1 MADDLT
7 DSLTLED
14 LDVVIANLKNNLES
28 ITHDD
33 PDFCSTAAL
42 LAHALR
48 KHYLLSRPNGVLSVL
63 DESITFL
70 RQVIDGCSINDT
82 RRAEW
87 LIGLAFG
94 LSLRCHA
101 TDCESDAREA
111 SRLSFEA
118 VGAVEKDGPPYATIL
133 QSACHFIGKQA
144 IRLYKEDDLE
154 KVFKMHKGIISATT
168 VDHPKLRSRLRSYDN
183 TLFKGYLSFGH
194 REYLEEAIRVSEYIV
209 NIPDQSTED
218 HARNV
223 WILSHHLVQ
232 RYLRTGTTADLDDSI
247 RACQQAVDDTP
258 INSNDRQRRLQSL
271 CDRLGE
277 KYSQTLEEADFQAAK
292 VLMDQILD
300 HLPTKQKSRARSL
313 GNIGIID
320 MMMTFNKRF
329 VLLEK
334 PHPDKALR
342 HFNLADRLQLR
353 YFESKSTGNVEE
365 AIHLYRL
372 TLHEF
377 RAPMF
382 LRVQAGY
389 SLMQGCVLK
398 RDWNEAYKA
407 GAETINHVSL
417 FRPLSLQNTD
427 IQREAS
433 KLLGLGT
440 ETASLALEVGKS
452 AATALQ
458 SLELARGVMASSIN
472 VLRADIRDLERGFPE
487 LAGRYNR
494 LREQLDTGYAPQSD
508 FSLGEEV
515 WGNEMTERY
524 DAGEHISSLLKDIR
538 SKAGFKNFSRPEDEE
553 RMRSAAALGPVIVVI
568 VGPLTCD
575 AIIIQQDGFSAI
587 PLHKLNQFDIDSKYR
602 SLGRGSLKVL
612 EWLWDAVAE
621 PVLNALGFTE
631 VPRDGEMQRVWWV
644 LTGSLSTFPI
654 HAAGRHSQRNGETVM
669 DRIMSSYATS
679 VSAIVQSRRTAP
691 VFNNEAL
698 LVSAGETPGHRR
710 LAFADREVNVLRD
723 ICRQMKLERV
733 EPEPIREDVLSHLRK
748 CKIFHFAGH
757 GYTDTADPSK
767 SQLYLK
773 DWQTE
778 PLTVASLLELNL
790 HREGPFLAYLSAC
803 GTGQIKSEKLF
814 DEGIHLISA
823 CQLAGFRHVIGTLWE
838 VNDQSCVDMAAIIYE
853 EILRGDMSDE
863 SVCRGV
869 HVATEQKRDQW
880 IDEAYG
886 AEKATNPV
894 ENGPGKEM
902 RDIDV
907 QRNIISLDEGD
918 GQSILGVENGPLH
931 WVPYVHFGA

>member
-1 MADDLT
+1 MQHDLADT
-7 DSLTLED
+7 LTLED
-14 LDVVIANLKNNLES
+14 LDMAIANLRIGLES
-28 ITHDD
+28 MSRDD
-33 PDFCSTAAL
+33 PDFNSTVTL

-48 KHYLLSRPNGVLSVL
+48 KYYLLSRPNGVLNAL

-70 RQVIDGCSINDT
+70 HQALNGTSVDDP
-82 RRAEW
+82 RRPEW
-87 LIGLAFG
+87 LISVAFG
-94 LSLRCHA
+94 LRLCCDA
-101 TDCESDAREA
+101 TDSESDAREA
-111 SRLSFEA
+111 SQTAYEA
-118 VGAVEKDGPPYATIL
+118 LGAAEKDDPPYATIL

-144 IRLYKEDDLE
+144 IRLHKEDDLE
-154 KVFKMHKGIISATT
+154 KVFEMHKSITSAMT
-168 VDHPKLRSRLRSYDN
+168 VDHRKLRSRLRSYDN
-183 TLFKGYLSFGH
+183 TLFKGYLYFGH
-194 REYLEEAIRVSEYIV
+194 IECLEEAIRVSEYIV

-223 WILSHHLVQ
+223 WILSHRLVQ
-232 RYLRTGTTADLDDSI
+232 RYVRTGTMTDLDDSI

-271 CDRLGE
+271 QTGHDDDFQRAIHVAREAINLTAKSDIGRAVRLSNLSGVYAE
-277 KYSQTLEEADFQAAK
+277 AYGKTGNTERLEEAIRIGRDTLAATP
-292 VLMDQILD
+292 D
-300 HLPTKQKSRARSL
+300 
-313 GNIGIID
+313 G
-320 MMMTFNKRF
+320 
-329 VLLEK
+329 
-334 PHPDKALR
+334 HPDKALR

-353 YFESKSTGNVEE
+353 YSESKSIDDLKE
-365 AIHLYRL
+365 AISLYRI

-407 GAETINHVSL
+407 GAETINHLSL
-417 FRPLSLQNTD
+417 FRPFSLQNTD

-515 WGNEMTERY
+515 WGNKMTERY
-524 DAGEHISSLLKDIR
+524 DAGEHISSLLEEIR
-538 SKAGFKNFSRPEDEE
+538 SKPGFKNFSRPEDEE
-553 RMRSAAALGPVIVVI
+553 RMRSAAALGPVIVVN

-587 PLHKLNQFDIDSKYR
+587 PLHELNQFDIDSKYR

-612 EWLWDAVAE
+612 EWLWDVVAE
-621 PVLNALGFTE
+621 PILNALGFTE
-631 VPRDGEMQRVWWV
+631 TPREGGIKRVWWV

-654 HAAGRHSQRNGETVM
+654 HAAGRHSRRNGETVM
-669 DRIMSSYATS
+669 DRIMSYATS

-691 VFNNEAL
+691 VSNNEAL

-723 ICRQMKLERV
+723 ICRQMKLEPV

-790 HREGPFLAYLSAC
+790 HRESPFLAYLFAC

-869 HVATEQKRDQW
+869 HVATKQKRDQW
-880 IDEAYG
+880 LDENYG
-886 AEKATNPV
+886 AEKGSRKQKREAGV
-894 ENGPGKEM
+894 E
-902 RDIDV
+902 RD
-907 QRNIISLDEGD
+907 IISLEEDD
-918 GQSILGVENGPLH
+918 GQGISGIGNGPLH

>member
-1 MADDLT
+1 
-7 DSLTLED
+7 
-14 LDVVIANLKNNLES
+14 
-28 ITHDD
+28 
-33 PDFCSTAAL
+33 
-42 LAHALR
+42 
-48 KHYLLSRPNGVLSVL
+48 
-63 DESITFL
+63 
-70 RQVIDGCSINDT
+70 
-82 RRAEW
+82 
-87 LIGLAFG
+87 
-94 LSLRCHA
+94 
-101 TDCESDAREA
+101 
-111 SRLSFEA
+111 
-118 VGAVEKDGPPYATIL
+118 
-133 QSACHFIGKQA
+133 
-144 IRLYKEDDLE
+144 
-154 KVFKMHKGIISATT
+154 MHKGIISATT
-168 VDHPKLRSRLRSYDN
+168 VDHLKLRSRLRSYDN

-223 WILSHHLVQ
+223 WILSHRLVQ

-313 GNIGIID
+313 GNIGIILSLRYRQTGHD
-320 MMMTFNKRF
+320 DDFQQAIRVAREAVGLTVEGDTGRAIRLSNLGGVYTETYNKTGNTKR
-329 VLLEK
+329 LEEAIRIGRDTLAAT
-334 PHPDKALR
+334 PDSHPDKALR

-353 YFESKSTGNVEE
+353 YFESKSTGDVEE

-377 RAPMF
+377 RARMF

-398 RDWNEAYKA
+398 RDWNEACKA
-407 GAETINHVSL
+407 GAETIHHVSL

-458 SLELARGVMASSIN
+458 SLELARGAMASSIN
-472 VLRADIRDLERGFPE
+472 VFRADIGDMERGFPE

-524 DAGEHISSLLKDIR
+524 DVGEHISSLLKDIR
-538 SKAGFKNFSRPEDEE
+538 SKPGFKNFSRPEDEE

-575 AIIIQQDGFSAI
+575 AIIIQQDNFRAI

-631 VPRDGEMQRVWWV
+631 VPRDGEMRRVWWV

-654 HAAGRHSQRNGETVM
+654 HAARRHSQRNGETVM

-698 LVSAGETPGHRR
+698 LVSAGETLGHRR

-723 ICRQMKLERV
+723 ICRQMKLEPV
-733 EPEPIREDVLSHLRK
+733 EPGPIREDVLSHLRK

-863 SVCRGV
+863 TVCRGV
-869 HVATEQKRDQW
+869 HVATKQKRDQW
-880 IDEAYG
+880 LGEAYV

-894 ENGPGKEM
+894 ENGPGEEK

-907 QRNIISLDEGD
+907 ERDIISLDEDD
-918 GQSILGVENGPLH
+918 GQGIPGVENGPLH
-931 WVPYVHFGA
+931 